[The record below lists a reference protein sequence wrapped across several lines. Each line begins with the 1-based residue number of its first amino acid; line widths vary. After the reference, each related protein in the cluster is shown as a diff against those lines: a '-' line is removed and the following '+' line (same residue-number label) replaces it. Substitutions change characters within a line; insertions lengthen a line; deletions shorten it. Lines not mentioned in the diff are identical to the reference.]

1 MPENNG
7 QAWRRWF
14 GLLFLAL
21 GFGMLIWGQTVLK
34 SRLAGASY
42 ILYWAVCF
50 LFTAL
55 AMLTALVDMWLVR
68 RQSRRERRALLNRAI
83 DESPGGDEPR
93 PVSGERESSNSH
105 PTR

>member
-21 GFGMLIWGQTVLK
+21 SFGMLIWGQTVLK
-34 SRLAGASY
+34 SHLTGASY
-42 ILYWAVCF
+42 IQYWAVCF

-68 RQSRRERRALLNRAI
+68 RQSRRERRALLNRAFAERAGR
-83 DESPGGDEPR
+83 DDPQQ
-93 PVSGERESSNSH
+93 VSGEHESSKSN
-105 PTR
+105 PT